1 VAKETSSWNEELKNA
16 GSALEREAHD
26 RDDYAVCR
34 KVNTGA
40 SIAASKLITS
50 DYLALFQTQ
59 HSRTVLANC
68 RV

>member
-26 RDDYAVCR
+26 RDDYA
-34 KVNTGA
+34 
-40 SIAASKLITS
+40 IAASKLITS